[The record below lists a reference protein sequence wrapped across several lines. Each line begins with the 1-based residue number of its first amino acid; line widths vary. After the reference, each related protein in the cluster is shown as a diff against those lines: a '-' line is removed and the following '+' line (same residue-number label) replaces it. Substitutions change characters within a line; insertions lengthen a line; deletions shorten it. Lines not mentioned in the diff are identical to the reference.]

1 MNMYRTNA
9 CRTTT
14 NKKGVDLKAKIDNNF
29 EVMRDKK
36 QINEN
41 ERSHRLDALITPV
54 IHTIGFLLIL
64 TGVYSL
70 IINNL

>member
-1 MNMYRTNA
+1 
-9 CRTTT
+9 
-14 NKKGVDLKAKIDNNF
+14 
-29 EVMRDKK
+29 MRDKK

-41 ERSHRLDALITPV
+41 ARSHRLDALITPV